1 MFGLGPHGGFIV
13 ASYAAAVLIV
23 GGLILRTMIEHRS
36 LQAALRR
43 LEESGARRRSERS
56 PAPSERRP

>member
-23 GGLILRTMIEHRS
+23 GGLILRAVLDHRA
-36 LQAALRR
+36 QKTALAR
-43 LEESGARRRSERS
+43 LEERGARRRSDR
-56 PAPSERRP
+56 ARDGRP

>member
-23 GGLILRTMIEHRS
+23 GGLILRAVLDHRM
-36 LQAALRR
+36 QKAALAR
-43 LEESGARRRSERS
+43 LEERGARRRSDRARDVQ
-56 PAPSERRP
+56 P

>member
-23 GGLILRTMIEHRS
+23 GGLILRTVIDHRM
-36 LQAALRR
+36 QKAALAR
-43 LEESGARRRSERS
+43 LEERGARRRSALAVYR
-56 PAPSERRP
+56 

>member
-23 GGLILRTMIEHRS
+23 GGLILRAVIDHRM
-36 LQAALRR
+36 QKAALAR
-43 LEESGARRRSERS
+43 LEERGARRRSDRARDAQ
-56 PAPSERRP
+56 P